1 MMETLT
7 QAEADELLAM
17 PKNSEVR
24 QTYRFPAK
32 GERLSIP
39 LLSVDEREAFHVDVN
54 RRSIALYKCTFNGR
68 ARGNIILAR
77 LDLNGSPH
85 RNPDGEE
92 IDCPH
97 LHLYREGYGDKWAY
111 PVPVERFRNLS
122 DLAVVCQDFMV
133 FFNVVTPP
141 TIALDLLS

>member
-1 MMETLT
+1 METLT

-24 QTYRFPAK
+24 QIYRFPAK

>member
-1 MMETLT
+1 MAEYLSQSEANALLEMEKH
-7 QAEADELLAM
+7 AEAGA
-17 PKNSEVR
+17 S
-24 QTYRFPAK
+24 YRFPAK

-39 LLSVDEREAFHVDVN
+39 LLSADEKENFHVDVN

-68 ARGNIILAR
+68 TRGNVILAR

-97 LHLYREGYGDKWAY
+97 LHLYREGHGDKWAY
-111 PVPVERFRNLS
+111 SLPDGVFS
-122 DLAVVCQDFMV
+122 DLANLKAVCQDFLTY
-133 FFNVVTPP
+133 FRVVSQPQITS
-141 TIALDLLS
+141 DLLT

>member
-1 MMETLT
+1 METLT

>member
-1 MMETLT
+1 MAEHLSQSEADALLGMGKH
-7 QAEADELLAM
+7 AEAGT
-17 PKNSEVR
+17 
-24 QTYRFPAK
+24 TYHFPAK

-39 LLSVDEREAFHVDVN
+39 LLSADEKENFNVDVN

-68 ARGNIILAR
+68 ARGNVILAR
-77 LDLNGSPH
+77 LDLNGAPH

-111 PVPVERFRNLS
+111 PLPDGAFS
-122 DLAVVCQDFMV
+122 DLANLKAVCQDFLTY
-133 FFNVVTPP
+133 FKVVSPP
-141 TIALDLLS
+141 EITWDLLA